1 MKLPPIAH
9 RRLVGTLLLFPAAAI
24 AAEPLA
30 YNRDIRPILSD
41 KCFQCHGPDAAK
53 RKGDLRLDER
63 DAAVQSAAIV
73 PGKPEQS
80 ELLVRIHANNPKEV
94 MPPPNSPRQL
104 TAAEK
109 ETLARWIAEGAV
121 YQPLW
126 SFTPLP
132 ASVQVPAA
140 PAKPWATCEIDAFV
154 AARLEQEGL
163 TPAPAATPV
172 RWLRRTTFDLTGL
185 PPSQAELDAF
195 LADASPEFFAR
206 QRVVKR
212 LLASPRYGE
221 MMAVDWL
228 DVARYADSFGYQ
240 SDLDTHAWPYR
251 DWVIQAFN
259 QNLPWD
265 QFITW
270 QLAGD
275 LLPNPTREQVTATAF
290 NRIHR
295 KTQEGGS
302 VEAEFRQEGIA
313 DRVHTVGTAFL
324 GLTFECTR
332 CHDHKY
338 DPLTMRDYYS
348 LGAYFNSIDEWGLLH
363 GSGSIQPNPTLLLT
377 KPEQDQA
384 IIAQTTA
391 IAAGEQA
398 LAAKIL
404 EREPAFQAWLA
415 APTSALADLSG
426 SYDLDARA
434 GDDFVNAVDPKRPG
448 KANEKNTLVAGHRG
462 QALAFTGDD
471 ALSLGNHGVV
481 NCEDAFSVSCWIK
494 PGVTSK
500 RAVVFHNSSGYD
512 PGYNGF
518 ELLLEDDH
526 LRWQASR
533 EWPGNCI
540 SVRTKNAIPLNE
552 WTHVVVTYDG
562 SSRAAG
568 LEIYVN
574 NAAAPLE
581 IVRDQLTKNCGSAS
595 AFTFGERVRDS
606 GFRSGAVDDISIFSR
621 PISGLEIA
629 ALYQHRDLA
638 EVIAATPRDDAG
650 LAALRGYYVTAVDE
664 EVRKSTADLKKLRQ
678 ALRQTLDGVAELPVM
693 KEMAE
698 ARPARVLARGAY
710 DQPVGD
716 PVPRSTPAALPPF
729 PTDQP
734 NNRLGLARWLTEP
747 NHPLTARVQVN
758 RVWQHFF
765 GRGLVAT
772 PENFGTQGEAPSHPE
787 LLDWL
792 ARDIVAHGW
801 DMQRL
806 CSQIV
811 LSATYGQDSKVPAP
825 LRERDPA
832 NILLARGPAKRLSGE
847 ILRDQALALSGLLQ
861 GQLGG
866 PPTKPY
872 LPESAGWRVLNSFLP
887 DYKRDG
893 APGIYR
899 RSIYTYWRRTAPPP
913 GMLAFDVP
921 GRDVCTVRRQQTNTP
936 LQPLV
941 MLNDPQFVEAS
952 RGLALRMIREGG
964 ADLPARLRWLVRETL
979 NREPSAEELRLLTE
993 MQATQL
999 EMFGKEPAQAAAFL
1013 KVGDL
1018 TAPPDIPAVELAA
1031 LTVVAN
1037 ALLNLD
1043 EAITLR

>member
-1 MKLPPIAH
+1 MN
-9 RRLVGTLLLFPAAAI
+9 RLISLNRLLSATALLVPVVAGG
-24 AAEPLA
+24 AEPLT

-63 DAAVQSAAIV
+63 DVAVRAGAIV
-73 PGKPEQS
+73 PGNPQRS
-80 ELLVRIHANNPKEV
+80 ELVSRIHASAPKEV
-94 MPPPNSPRQL
+94 MPPPASPRQL
-104 TAAEK
+104 TPAERD
-109 ETLARWIAEGAV
+109 TLTRWIAEGAA

-132 ASVQVPAA
+132 ASIAVPETAA
-140 PAKPWATCEIDAFV
+140 KVWATNEIDAFI
-154 AARLEQEGL
+154 ATRLAREGL
-163 TPAPAATPV
+163 EPAPAAAPS

-185 PPSQAELDAF
+185 PPTQPELAAF
-195 LADASPEFFAR
+195 LADPSPDAR
-206 QRVVKR
+206 KHAVER

-221 MMAVDWL
+221 TMAVDWL

-251 DWVIQAFN
+251 DWVIGAFN

-265 QFITW
+265 QFILW
-270 QLAGD
+270 QVAGD
-275 LLPNPTREQVTATAF
+275 LLPNPTREQLTATAF

-313 DRVHTVGTAFL
+313 DRVHTFGTAFL

-338 DPLTMRDYYS
+338 DPLTMRDYYA
-348 LGAYFNSIDEWGLLH
+348 LGGYFNSIDEWGLLH
-363 GSGSIQPNPTLLLT
+363 GSGSIQPGPTLLLT
-377 KPEQDQA
+377 TPAQDQA
-384 IIAQTTA
+384 IATQTA
-391 IAAGEQA
+391 AVAAGEAA
-398 LAAKIL
+398 LTAKMQ

-415 APTSALADLSG
+415 APTAELADLSG
-426 SYDLDARA
+426 AYDLDARK
-434 GDDFVNAVDPKRPG
+434 GDEFINTVDPKRPA
-448 KANEKNTLVAGHRG
+448 KANSKNLLVTGHRG

-471 ALSLGNHGVV
+471 PLALGNHGVA
-481 NCEDAFSVSCWIK
+481 NCEDAFSVACWIK
-494 PGVTSK
+494 PAAVSK
-500 RAVVFHNSSGYD
+500 RAVVFHNSGGYD

-518 ELLLEDDH
+518 ELLLEEGH

-533 EWPGNCI
+533 EWPDNCI
-540 SVRTKNAIPLNE
+540 SVRSVKALPVNE
-552 WTHVVVTYDG
+552 WTHVVVSYDG

-568 LEIYVN
+568 LNIHLNGDSKV
-574 NAAAPLE
+574 E

-606 GFRSGAVDDISIFSR
+606 GFRGGAVDDISIFTR
-621 PISGLEIA
+621 PLSPLEVGALHRNQPLADAIA
-629 ALYQHRDLA
+629 T
-638 EVIAATPRDDAG
+638 TPRDDAG
-650 LAALRGYYVTAVDE
+650 LSLLRRFYFPAVDPD
-664 EVRKSTADLKKLRQ
+664 VRAAVAELKKLRL
-678 ALRQTLDGVAELPVM
+678 ALRQTLDGVRELPVM

-698 ARPARVLARGAY
+698 PRPARVLARGAY

-716 PVPRSTPAALPPF
+716 PLPRSTPASLPPF
-729 PTDQP
+729 PSGQP
-734 NNRLGLARWLTEP
+734 NNRLGLARWLTEA

-758 RVWQHFF
+758 RAWQHFF

-772 PENFGTQGEAPSHPE
+772 TENFGSQGETPSHPE

-792 ARDIVAHGW
+792 ARDFVAHGW
-801 DMQRL
+801 DMKRL
-806 CSQIV
+806 CTQIV
-811 LSATYGQDSKVPAP
+811 LSATYGQDSKAPAP
-825 LRERDPA
+825 LRARDPA
-832 NILLARGPAKRLSGE
+832 NLLLARGPAKRLSGE
-847 ILRDQALALSGLLQ
+847 ALRDQALALSGLLQ

-872 LPESAGWRVLNSFLP
+872 LPASAGWRVLNSFLP
-887 DYKRDG
+887 DYQRDA

-899 RSIYTYWRRTAPPP
+899 RSLYTYWRRTAPPP

-921 GRDVCTVRRQQTNTP
+921 GRDVCIVRRQQTNTP

-952 RGLALRMIREGG
+952 RGLAIRAIREGG
-964 ADLPARLRWLVRETL
+964 ADFPARARWLVRETL
-979 NREPSAEELRLLTE
+979 NREPTAEELRILTE
-993 MQATQL
+993 MQAAQL
-999 EMFGKEPAQAAAFL
+999 AEFGKDPAQAAAFL

-1018 TAPPDIPAVELAA
+1018 TAPADLPAVELAA
-1031 LTVVAN
+1031 LAVVAN